1 MDSKSKVMT
10 FRQEEHLKAMVEN
23 QTLLKMV
30 GYEFDMMGY
39 VLEKAF
45 IRNDLKAK
53 WEAGALE
60 L

>member
-1 MDSKSKVMT
+1 MMT

-23 QTLLKMV
+23 QALLKMV
-30 GYEFDMMGY
+30 GYEFDMMEY

>member
-1 MDSKSKVMT
+1 MT

-23 QTLLKMV
+23 QALLKMV
-30 GYEFDMMGY
+30 GYEFDMMEY

-45 IRNDLKAK
+45 IRNDLKAN
-53 WEAGALE
+53 WEAGELE